1 MNISIL
7 GLGIIGATW
16 ARNLQQDGLPVKV
29 WNRTRKDFP
38 GWCDTPEAAASGAE
52 LIIIVVSDP
61 AAVQDVLRRIAP
73 VLKPG
78 QIVMQSST
86 ISPSW
91 TLEFAAQVKATGADY
106 LEAPFT
112 GSKIA
117 AEQRKTVFYLGGD
130 AALIARVKPVL
141 DRQAV
146 KIQHVG
152 ELGKGSAIKLAMN
165 MNIALVMEALSESRR
180 FALSQGLTDDVY
192 FEALGGNVSRSGV
205 GDLKEPKLRSGDFSP
220 QFSLKHMDKDLR
232 LAEADGKG
240 LRLPLFQALRAVYKQ
255 GMEKGL
261 GDSDFAVLDTLLG
274 PQ

>member
-1 MNISIL
+1 MNIAIL
-7 GLGIIGATW
+7 GLGIIGAIW
-16 ARNLQQDGLPVKV
+16 ARNLQQDGFQVKV

-38 GWCDTPEAAASGAE
+38 GWCDTPEAAVSGSE

-73 VLKPG
+73 SLKPG
-78 QIVMQSST
+78 QVVMQSST

-91 TLEFAAQVKATGADY
+91 TLEFAAQAQAAGAEY

-117 AEQRKTVFYLGGD
+117 AEQRKTIFYLGGD
-130 AALIARVKPVL
+130 AALIARVRPVL
-141 DRQAV
+141 ERQAA

-165 MNIALVMEALSESRR
+165 MNIALVAEALSESRR
-180 FALSQGLTDDVY
+180 FALSLGLNDDIF
-192 FEALGGNVSRSGV
+192 FEALGGNVSRSGIS
-205 GDLKEPKLRSGDFSP
+205 DLKEPKLRNRDFSP

-232 LAEADGKG
+232 LADADGKG
-240 LRLPLFQALRAVYKQ
+240 VRLPLFQALREVYRQ
-255 GMEKGL
+255 GMQRGL
-261 GDSDFAVLDTLLG
+261 GDSDFSVLDSLSD
-274 PQ
+274 

>member
-1 MNISIL
+1 MNIAIL

-16 ARNLQQDGLPVKV
+16 ARNLQMDGLRVKV

-38 GWCDTPEAAASGAE
+38 GWCDTPEAAAGDSE

-61 AAVQDVLRRIAP
+61 PAVQDVLRRIAP

-91 TLEFAAQVKATGADY
+91 TLEFAAQVKAAGADY

-130 AALIARVKPVL
+130 AAIIARVRPVL
-141 DRQAV
+141 ERQAV

-152 ELGKGSAIKLAMN
+152 DLGKGSAIKLAMN

-180 FALSQGLTDDVY
+180 FALSLGLDDDIF
-192 FEALGGNVSRSGV
+192 FEALSGNVSRSGI
-205 GDLKEPKLRSGDFSP
+205 GDLKEPKLRSRDFSP

-232 LAEADGKG
+232 LAEADGKE
-240 LRLPLFQALRAVYKQ
+240 LPLPLFQALREVYRQ
-255 GMEKGL
+255 GMERGL
-261 GDSDFAVLDTLLG
+261 GDSDFAVLDTLPTG
-274 PQ
+274 P

>member
-1 MNISIL
+1 MNIAIL

-38 GWCDTPEAAASGAE
+38 GWSDTPEAAAADAE

-61 AAVQDVLRRIAP
+61 PAVQDVLRRIAP

-91 TLEFAAQVKATGADY
+91 TLEFAAQVKAAGADF

-130 AALIARVKPVL
+130 AAIIARVRPVL
-141 DRQAV
+141 ERQAV
-146 KIQHVG
+146 KIQ
-152 ELGKGSAIKLAMN
+152 
-165 MNIALVMEALSESRR
+165 
-180 FALSQGLTDDVY
+180 
-192 FEALGGNVSRSGV
+192 
-205 GDLKEPKLRSGDFSP
+205 
-220 QFSLKHMDKDLR
+220 
-232 LAEADGKG
+232 
-240 LRLPLFQALRAVYKQ
+240 LP
-255 GMEKGL
+255 EKK
-261 GDSDFAVLDTLLG
+261 
-274 PQ
+274 

>member
-1 MNISIL
+1 MNVSVL
-7 GLGIIGATW
+7 GLGIIGAIW
-16 ARNLQQDGLPVKV
+16 ARNLQHDGVPVRV

-38 GWCDTPEAAASGAE
+38 GWCETPEAAAAGSD

-61 AAVQDVLRRIAP
+61 AAVQDVLRRILP

-78 QIVMQSST
+78 QVVMQSST

-91 TLEFAAQVKATGADY
+91 TLEFAAQVKATGADF

-130 AALIARVKPVL
+130 ASVIARVRPVL
-141 DRQAV
+141 ERQAT

-180 FALSQGLTDDVY
+180 FALSQGLTDDIF
-192 FEALGGNVSRSGV
+192 FEALSGNVSRSGV
-205 GDLKEPKLRSGDFSP
+205 SDLKEPKLRSADFAA

-232 LAEADGKG
+232 LAENDGKG
-240 LRLPLFQALRAVYKQ
+240 LRLPLFRALRDVYRQ
-255 GMEKGL
+255 GMERGL
-261 GDSDFAVLDTLLG
+261 GDSDFSVLDSLLSG
-274 PQ
+274 

>member
-1 MNISIL
+1 MKVAVL
-7 GLGIIGATW
+7 GLGIIGAVW
-16 ARNLQQDGLPVKV
+16 ARNLQQDGLPVRV
-29 WNRTRKDFP
+29 WNRTKKDIP
-38 GWCDTPEAAASGAE
+38 GWSDTPEAAAAASD

-61 AAVQDVLRRIAP
+61 QAVQDVLRRILP
-73 VLKPG
+73 VLKAG

-86 ISPSW
+86 ISPTW
-91 TLEFAAQVKATGADY
+91 TLDFAAQVAATGADF

-130 AALIARVKPVL
+130 AAVIARARPVL
-141 DRQAV
+141 ERQAV

-152 ELGKGSAIKLAMN
+152 EIGKGSAIKLAMN

-180 FALSQGLTDDVY
+180 FALSQGLSDDIF

-205 GDLKEPKLRSGDFSP
+205 SDLKEPKLRNRDFGP

-232 LAEADGKG
+232 LAEGDGKG
-240 LRLPLFQALRAVYKQ
+240 LRLPLFQTLREVYRQ
-255 GMEKGL
+255 GMERGL
-261 GDSDFAVLDTLLG
+261 GDSDFSVLDSLL
-274 PQ
+274 

>member
-1 MNISIL
+1 MNVAIL

-29 WNRTRKDFP
+29 WNRTKKDFP
-38 GWCDTPEAAASGAE
+38 GWCDAPETAASAAD
-52 LIIIVVSDP
+52 LIVIVVSDP
-61 AAVQDVLRRIAP
+61 PAVQDVLRRIVP

-86 ISPSW
+86 VSPAW
-91 TLEFAAQVKATGADY
+91 TLAFAAQVRAAGADF

-130 AALIARVKPVL
+130 ADVIAKVRPVL
-141 DRQAV
+141 ARQAA

-165 MNIALVMEALSESRR
+165 MNIALVLEALSESRR
-180 FALSQGLTDDVY
+180 FALSLGLNDDTF

-205 GDLKEPKLRSGDFSP
+205 SDLKEPKLRARDFSP

-232 LAEADGKG
+232 LAETEGKG
-240 LRLPLFQALRAVYKQ
+240 LRLPLFQALREVYQQ
-255 GMEKGL
+255 GMERGL
-261 GDSDFAVLDTLLG
+261 GDSDFAVLDSLL
-274 PQ
+274 

>member
-1 MNISIL
+1 MNIAIL
-7 GLGIIGATW
+7 GLGIIGAVW
-16 ARNLQQDGLPVKV
+16 ARNLRQDGLPVKV
-29 WNRTRKDFP
+29 WNRTRKDFE
-38 GWCDTPEAAASGAE
+38 GWCESPEAAVAGAD

-61 AAVQDVLRRIAP
+61 AAVQDVLRRITP

-91 TLEFAAQVKATGADY
+91 TLEFAAQVKATGAEF

-130 AALIARVKPVL
+130 ADIIARVRPVL
-141 DRQAV
+141 ERQAV

-180 FALSQGLTDDVY
+180 FALSQGLNDDIF

-205 GDLKEPKLRSGDFSP
+205 SDLKEPKLRSRDFSA
-220 QFSLKHMDKDLR
+220 QFSMKHMDKDLR

-240 LRLPLFQALRAVYKQ
+240 LRLPLFQALREVYKQ
-255 GMEKGL
+255 GMERGL
-261 GDSDFAVLDTLLG
+261 GDSDFAALDSLLTG
-274 PQ
+274 L